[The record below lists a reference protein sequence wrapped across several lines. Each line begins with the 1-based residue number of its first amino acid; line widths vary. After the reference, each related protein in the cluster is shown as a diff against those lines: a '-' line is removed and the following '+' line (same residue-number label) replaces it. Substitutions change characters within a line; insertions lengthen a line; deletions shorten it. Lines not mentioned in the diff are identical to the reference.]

1 VSSWYRP
8 TLLFSIAAVPPLCP
22 PLPQLSPQFK
32 FCCRISNNNINVTK
46 HLRKFGG
53 LSRVFGLKKSEDD
66 PYLEGYRVKV
76 TAKSMDDPP
85 PGYRS
90 NVGVCLINSNNQV
103 FVASRL
109 DVPGAWQ
116 MPQGGVDERE
126 DPRAAAIRE
135 LREETG
141 VTSAEIL
148 AEVPHWLT
156 YDFPPAVKEKLDHLW
171 GRDWKG
177 QAQKWF
183 LLKFTG
189 DEKEINLAGDGTE
202 AAEFSEWKWMPPEQV
217 MEQVVDF
224 KRPVYEQVFRFFA
237 PHLGLGSAT
246 L

>member
-1 VSSWYRP
+1 V
-8 TLLFSIAAVPPLCP
+8 
-22 PLPQLSPQFK
+22 
-32 FCCRISNNNINVTK
+32 
-46 HLRKFGG
+46 
-53 LSRVFGLKKSEDD
+53 KKSEDD

-90 NVGVCLINSNNQV
+90 NVGLCLINSNNQV

>member
-1 VSSWYRP
+1 MSSWYRP
-8 TLLFSIAAVPPLCP
+8 TLLFSIAAVSPLCP

-85 PGYRS
+85 PGYRP

-156 YDFPPAVKEKLDHLW
+156 YDFPPAVKEKLDRLW